1 VRDGEGVEGRDR
13 EMERARARRRAP
25 GREQEHVWGQEREG
39 YRASVGVREDAREH
53 ESESESE
60 TFSETA
66 IEATQIIVPCHF
78 FFNLDLIL

>member
-1 VRDGEGVEGRDR
+1 
-13 EMERARARRRAP
+13 
-25 GREQEHVWGQEREG
+25 
-39 YRASVGVREDAREH
+39 VGVREDAREH